1 MCNPNSTI
9 AAFRRRNARAQ
20 QLLDLQ
26 SGAISA
32 QYLMANSLQESA
44 LANQGRETAPSAEV
58 DTSMMAVPLG
68 KMDFAGSSYGGI
80 PTTFSALQS
89 FQLARA
95 NMPQKPKPKRRRK
108 PQKPG
113 KTAKQND
120 RHFVV
125 HDYHDHGN
133 DQDDDQSDPHDRRG
147 GVSISF
153 PIKLHN
159 ILDQVEADG
168 LSHIISWQPHGRCF
182 VIHKPKEFADFI
194 MPGYFRQTKLTS
206 FQRQLNLYGFNRIT
220 RGNDSGGYYHELFLR
235 GKPFLCKHMIRTKV
249 KGTKFKAASSPEQE
263 PNFYLM
269 VRRTKY
275 LEYVEKG
282 FSDLTFFIYPILLQ
296 NPVKYSPNN
305 TAQVTPHGSDCDNSD
320 DGYSNQMYAQQAA
333 ASFASPQQ
341 DVWRNKSFQ
350 EQTLPQ
356 TAAAAAIVENSN
368 YSPIASI
375 SRSLINPAMMATLPS
390 PAKYQMSLPN
400 QNSLDDEIGDLLLDG
415 SFSQDNNNNNNIQEA
430 VDFSNIFDPIG
441 DNTLASDADLSRLL
455 CRLLD

>member
-68 KMDFAGSSYGGI
+68 KMDFTGSSYGGI

-275 LEYVEKG
+275 LEYVEKR
-282 FSDLTFFIYPILLQ
+282 FSSLTFFFYPILYRILSSTL
-296 NPVKYSPNN
+296 PTTLLKSLPTVAIAI
-305 TAQVTPHGSDCDNSD
+305 TRMMVTPTKCTL
-320 DGYSNQMYAQQAA
+320 
-333 ASFASPQQ
+333 
-341 DVWRNKSFQ
+341 NKLQHPLHRHNKMSGG
-350 EQTLPQ
+350 
-356 TAAAAAIVENSN
+356 
-368 YSPIASI
+368 
-375 SRSLINPAMMATLPS
+375 INPSKNKPCHR
-390 PAKYQMSLPN
+390 
-400 QNSLDDEIGDLLLDG
+400 LLLLRPLLKTPTIL
-415 SFSQDNNNNNNIQEA
+415 QLQ
-430 VDFSNIFDPIG
+430 
-441 DNTLASDADLSRLL
+441 ASLEV
-455 CRLLD
+455 